1 MALVFF
7 FSISSLNI
15 DMLEIEF
22 FKFFYLLFMKLS
34 WSHDSGRGFNMLA
47 QVDLGYFFYLFF
59 QFNF

>member
-1 MALVFF
+1 
-7 FSISSLNI
+7 
-15 DMLEIEF
+15 MLEIEF

-59 QFNF
+59 QFIFFDFIFKN